1 MNGGG
6 LFCANFYVK
15 RGPFAPCNNCWCGSC
30 YEPSDLIDF
39 PRQTPVDDDGVDQR
53 LVGDELRFMEARNG
67 DNLITPFQCDLCHF
81 RNILGRGP
89 VRFNFKDAEIM
100 ALIRRASLDALWA
113 REPNT
118 VRANLREAVRME
130 FGFTSRLSL
139 PSVTP
144 AMGPFPLRDH
154 FGMLPAIA
162 LLDRSLAKGI
172 HSDHVQWGTFRKA
185 RSVVTNITQAGVG
198 GLGDSVGAYERNR
211 TWISNVATHQ
221 FWYSRFMHGVHKRVG
236 EVRKPDEIIT
246 IDVLHAVDKILEMEW
261 ANAKSSEQ
269 KRRICE
275 MGAWMMGGFCT
286 GLRGEEM
293 LLVDM
298 LGTLTSVQKLMK
310 VGAPDPHFKFVIIGR
325 TKGVQQDGKKFAI
338 PCVKVTQATGL
349 RPGVWVKRLTD
360 MKLSSGESHGKLF
373 VRKLRPAKLMEFE
386 EDFYT
391 VLERVQETTELMSKE
406 VCVRDACG
414 ISRSLRRGVTAH
426 SKNMR
431 IDKELRDAIH
441 RWGKEANTKL
451 GVARLDMGD
460 TCTALESIMP
470 LILEFSR
477 AL

>member
-1 MNGGG
+1 M
-6 LFCANFYVK
+6 
-15 RGPFAPCNNCWCGSC
+15 
-30 YEPSDLIDF
+30 DF

-53 LVGDELRFMEARNG
+53 LVGDELRFLEGRNG

-89 VRFNFKDAEIM
+89 VRTSFEDSEIM
-100 ALIRRASLDALWA
+100 ALIRRASLDSLWA

-130 FGFTSRLSL
+130 RFASRVRL
-139 PSVTP
+139 PSITP
-144 AMGPFPLRDH
+144 AMGPFPLQDV

-162 LLDRSLAKGI
+162 LLDRSLDKGV

-185 RSVVTNITQAGVG
+185 MSAVTNVTQAGVG

-211 TWISNVATHQ
+211 TWISSAATHQ

-246 IDVLHAVDKILEMEW
+246 IDVLHAVDKVLEAEW
-261 ANAKSSEQ
+261 KKAKTVAD

-275 MGAWMMGGFCT
+275 LGAWMMGGFCT

-298 LGTLTSVQKLMK
+298 LGTATSVQRLMRD
-310 VGAPDPHFKFVIIGR
+310 AATDPHFKFIVIGR
-325 TKGVQQDGKKFAI
+325 TKGVQQDGKKFGI
-338 PCVKVTQATGL
+338 PCVKITKATGL
-349 RPGVWVKRLTD
+349 RPGIWVKRLVDLKT
-360 MKLSSGESHGKLF
+360 LAGETHGKLF
-373 VRKLRPAKLMEFE
+373 VRKLRPSKLMEFE
-386 EDFYT
+386 DDFYK
-391 VLERVQETTELMSKE
+391 VLERVQDTTNLISKE
-406 VCVRDACG
+406 ICVRDVYG

-431 IDKELRDAIH
+431 IDKELRDAIN

-451 GVARLDMGD
+451 GVARMDMAD
-460 TCTALESIMP
+460 TYTTLESIMP

>member
-1 MNGGG
+1 
-6 LFCANFYVK
+6 
-15 RGPFAPCNNCWCGSC
+15 
-30 YEPSDLIDF
+30 
-39 PRQTPVDDDGVDQR
+39 VDDDGVDQR
-53 LVGDELRFMEARNG
+53 LVGDELRFMEGRNG

-89 VRFNFKDAEIM
+89 VRMSLEDNEIL
-100 ALIRRASLDALWA
+100 ALIRRACLDALWA

-118 VRANLREAVRME
+118 VQANLREAIRME
-130 FGFTSRLSL
+130 KFASRLKL

-144 AMGPFPLRDH
+144 AMGPFPLQDD
-154 FGMLPAIA
+154 FGMLPAIS
-162 LLDRSLAKGI
+162 LLDRSLDKGV
-172 HSDHVQWGTFRKA
+172 HSEHVQWGTFRKA
-185 RSVVTNITQAGVG
+185 RSVVTNVTQAGVS

-211 TWISNVATHQ
+211 TWISSVATHQ
-221 FWYSRFMHGVHKRVG
+221 FWYSRFIHGVHKRVG

-246 IDVLHAVDKILEMEW
+246 IDVLHEVDKILEREW
-261 ANAKSSEQ
+261 AASTTPKA
-269 KRRICE
+269 KRRIAE

-298 LGTLTSVQKLMK
+298 LGTSKSVDRLMK
-310 VGAPDPHFKFVIIGR
+310 DDAVDPHFKLIVIGR
-325 TKGVQQDGKKFAI
+325 TKGVQQDGKKFGI
-338 PCVKVTQATGL
+338 PCVKVTKATGL
-349 RPGVWVKRLTD
+349 RPGVWVKRLID
-360 MKLSSGESHGKLF
+360 IKRLVGETHGKLF
-373 VRKLRPAKLMEFE
+373 VRRLRPSKLMEFE
-386 EDFYT
+386 DDFFKVLEMVQDTT
-391 VLERVQETTELMSKE
+391 VLISNDI
-406 VCVRDACG
+406 CVRDVYG

-431 IDKELRDAIH
+431 IDKELRDAIN

-460 TCTALESIMP
+460 TYTTLESIMP